1 MGHFKNLI
9 LMRRFL
15 YHYLVLI
22 FLIVFGLS
30 GFNSIHAY
38 DEIDLMN
45 FRETKTCPRCD
56 LQVAEFE
63 NMNLNLADLFGAK
76 CTATR
81 FDLANMQGAV
91 LERAVLRAASFKKT
105 YLEEANF
112 KHARLQDADFEGAHL
127 VNTNFEQA
135 NLTGANMNEAIL
147 IGASFSG
154 AIWIDGE
161 QCMPGSVGLCRK

>member
-1 MGHFKNLI
+1 MLMLAGFFNL
-9 LMRRFL
+9 
-15 YHYLVLI
+15 
-22 FLIVFGLS
+22 
-30 GFNSIHAY
+30 NSIHAY

-45 FRETKTCPRCD
+45 FKESKTCPRCD

-63 NMNLNLADLFGAK
+63 NMNLNLADLFGAL

-81 FDLANMQGAV
+81 FDLANMQGAI
-91 LERAVLRAASFKKT
+91 LERAVLRAASFKKA
-105 YLEEANF
+105 YLEEASF

-127 VNTNFEQA
+127 VNANFEQA

-147 IGASFSG
+147 IGANFTG

-161 QCMPGSVGLCRK
+161 QCKPGSVGSCLK